1 MAAATP
7 ETTTAD
13 LAGASDPP
21 GGGRNP
27 QPGASTESENRRPR
41 GGAEKVRTRSR
52 QSL

>member
-13 LAGASDPP
+13 LTGASDPS

-27 QPGASTESENRRPR
+27 QPGASTESKNGRPR
-41 GGAEKVRTRSR
+41 GGTEKVRTRSR